1 MYDKILLLCVKDIS
15 IAYKEWLLLE
25 MEINRMVKL
34 SKQVNNSTNP
44 LCLNGYFNM
53 Q

>member
-15 IAYKEWLLLE
+15 IAYKELIITWNGE
-25 MEINRMVKL
+25 NRMVKL
-34 SKQVNNSTNP
+34 FMQVNNSTNP